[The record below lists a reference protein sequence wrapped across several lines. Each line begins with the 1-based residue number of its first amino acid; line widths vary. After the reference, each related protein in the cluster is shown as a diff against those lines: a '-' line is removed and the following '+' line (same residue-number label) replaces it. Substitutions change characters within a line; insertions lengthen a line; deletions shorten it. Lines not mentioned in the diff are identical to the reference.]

1 MSRRKRLLT
10 LVGTVI
16 LLLSLAVP
24 MMQCA
29 PAAEEEV
36 TPPPEEEVTPPPAE
50 EEVTPPPE
58 EGEIKYGGRLNIG
71 FTAEMNSLNMDCST
85 RYTDWGCLFHFAV
98 YDAFDRLNL
107 PPDYYKFNPGIVQ
120 SYEVSDD
127 RLTWTLHLVENARW
141 HDGEPVTAEDVK
153 FTCDHLVSLPDW
165 ADIDVCFD
173 HVDVIDDYTVKVVN
187 TRPITTTHSPIWWW
201 DSIIPKHIF
210 ELYKADVEQYPNE
223 EAIGSGPFKLKEY
236 KTGEY
241 MWLVVNEDYWG
252 ERPYIDEVVFKM
264 YSTLESML
272 MALERGE
279 IDALADT
286 GLPFSLIEDFEAK
299 PDIEVEVLPGI
310 AFYDLSFNL
319 HKDTSLRDKSVRKAI
334 AYSIDRDRLIDMVF
348 MGYGVKHD
356 SWIYAEDPMHNPNL
370 PQYDYDPDK
379 ANEILD
385 EGEYIDSDAD
395 GIRNDP
401 VTGKNLAFELLCSA
415 DDTNAVK
422 TVTLIKEMLP
432 DIGINVDI
440 ITTDY
445 NTYASTIFD
454 PEADAYEVG
463 VFGADPSPS
472 PYGDWVWLEAT
483 GWGSGGEWWNP
494 SYWDNPRFNEL
505 VPLMLAAESM
515 EERKKYL
522 YEMQE
527 LMSEEL
533 PYVFMLRPEHIA
545 VYRTDKFEGWVNQI
559 GGPVSWF
566 NAWSILEVHLK

>member
-1 MSRRKRLLT
+1 MNRRKSLLA
-10 LVGTVI
+10 LIGIVI
-16 LLLSLAVP
+16 LLLGLAAP

-36 TPPPEEEVTPPPAE
+36 TPPPEEEEVAPPAE
-50 EEVTPPPE
+50 E
-58 EGEIKYGGRLNIG
+58 GEIRYGGRLNIG
-71 FTAEMNSLNMDCST
+71 FMGEINSLNSDPGT
-85 RYTDWGCLFHFAV
+85 RYSTWGCLFHFLV
-98 YDAFDRLNL
+98 YSNFACINHG
-107 PPDYYKFNPGIVQ
+107 PDYYKFCPDMVQ
-120 SYEVSDD
+120 SYEVSED
-127 RLTWTLHLVENARW
+127 RLTWTLHLAENAMW
-141 HDGEPVTAEDVK
+141 HDGVPVTAEDVK
-153 FTCDHLVSLPDW
+153 FTCDYMISTPGW

-173 HVDVIDDYTVKVVN
+173 HVDVIDDHTVKIVN

-201 DSIIPKHIF
+201 DHIIPKHIY
-210 ELYKADVEQYPNE
+210 EPYKDDVQQYPNE
-223 EAIGSGPFKLKEY
+223 EAIGSGPLKLKEY
-236 KTGEY
+236 KSGEY
-241 MWLVVNEDYWG
+241 MWLVANEDYWG
-252 ERPYIDEVVFKM
+252 ERPYVDEVVFRK
-264 YSTLESML
+264 YGTLENML

-279 IDALADT
+279 IDALGDT
-286 GLPFSLIEDFEAK
+286 SLPFALVEDFESK
-299 PDIEVEVLPGI
+299 PDIEVEVAPGI

-334 AYSIDRDRLIDMVF
+334 AYGIDRDRLIDMVF
-348 MGYGVKHD
+348 MGYGVIND
-356 SWIYAEDPMHNPNL
+356 SWVYAEDPMHNPNL

-385 EGEYIDSDAD
+385 GADYMDTDGD

-401 VTGKNLAFELLCSA
+401 ATGKNLAFELLCSA

-440 ITTDY
+440 MTMDY
-445 NTYASTIFD
+445 DAYASTIYD
-454 PEADAYEVG
+454 PPSDGYEIG
-463 VFGADPSPS
+463 IFGADPSPS
-472 PYGDWVWLEAT
+472 PYGDWVWLEAI
-483 GWGSGGEWWNP
+483 GWDSGGEWWNP

-505 VPLMLAAESM
+505 VPLMLAAGSM
-515 EERKKYL
+515 EERKAYL

-545 VYRTDKFEGWVNQI
+545 VYRTDKLEGWVNQT

-566 NAWSILEVHLK
+566 NPWSIKKVHLK

>member
-1 MSRRKRLLT
+1 MSKRKNLLA
-10 LVGTVI
+10 LIGTVV
-16 LLLSLAVP
+16 LLVSLAVP
-24 MMQCA
+24 MIQCA
-29 PAAEEEV
+29 PAAEEEITPPPEEEI
-36 TPPPEEEVTPPPAE
+36 TPPPEEEVTPPEEAE
-50 EEVTPPPE
+50 IE
-58 EGEIKYGGRLNIG
+58 YGGRLNIG
-71 FTAEMNSLNMDCST
+71 FMAEMNSLNMDCAT
-85 RYTDWGCLFHFAV
+85 RYSTWGCLFHFAV
-98 YDAFDRLNL
+98 YSMFACVNHA
-107 PPDYYKFNPGIVQ
+107 PDYYKFCPGIVQ
-120 SYEVSDD
+120 SYEVSED
-127 RLTWTLHLVENARW
+127 RLTWTLHLAENAMW
-141 HDGEPVTAEDVK
+141 HDGMPVTAEDVK

-173 HVDVIDDYTVKVVN
+173 HVDVIDDHTVEIVN

-210 ELYKADVEQYPNE
+210 EPYKDDVEQYANE

-236 KTGEY
+236 KPGQY
-241 MWLVVNEDYWG
+241 MWLVANEDYWG
-252 ERPYIDEVVFKM
+252 ERPYVDEVVFKM

-299 PDIEVEVLPGI
+299 PDIEVEVVPGI

-385 EGEYIDSDAD
+385 EGGYIDSDAD

-401 VTGKNLAFELLCSA
+401 ATGKNLAFELLCSA

-422 TVTLIKEMLP
+422 TATLIKEMLP

-445 NTYASTIFD
+445 NTYVSTIFD

-463 VFGADPSPS
+463 VFGAEPSPS

-494 SYWDNPRFNEL
+494 AYWDNPRFNEL
-505 VPLMLAAESM
+505 VPLMLAAQNM
-515 EERKKYL
+515 EERKAYL

-533 PYVFMLRPEHIA
+533 PYAFMFRPEHIA

-566 NAWSILEVHLK
+566 NAWSILKVHLK